1 MESEQEKE
9 ILVYKFTNN
18 NNKTYLDEVRS
29 N

>member
-1 MESEQEKE
+1 MESQQEKE

>member
-1 MESEQEKE
+1 MESQQEKE

-18 NNKTYLDEVRS
+18 YNKTYLDEVRS

>member
-1 MESEQEKE
+1 MESQQEKE

-18 NNKTYLDEVRS
+18 INKTYLDEVRS